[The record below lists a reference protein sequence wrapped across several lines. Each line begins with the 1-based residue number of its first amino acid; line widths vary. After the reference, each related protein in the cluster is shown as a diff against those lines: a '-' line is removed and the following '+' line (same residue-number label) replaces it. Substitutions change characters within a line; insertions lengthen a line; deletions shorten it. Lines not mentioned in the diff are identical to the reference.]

1 MVWVRPGVT
10 PYNLLM
16 ESVQVTV
23 MTVLPVFVTV
33 TLPVLSAEPAEAV

>member
-1 MVWVRPGVT
+1 MVWVRSGVI

-16 ESVQVTV
+16 ESVQ
-23 MTVLPVFVTV
+23 VTV